1 MNRLKEL
8 RKEKKQTQKE
18 FAKETGTPLRT
29 LQSWENGESQIK
41 PDKAQQL
48 ADYFGVSVGYLLGY
62 EDLLDRIEEV
72 DAELAKGM
80 EVSKNLSK
88 VASHGYEELLQNTL
102 ELLKSLRELAKVKQV
117 DSDTLLEVIEVL
129 EEHITDLDDSVQK
142 MVISQIKYVELLNL
156 KKKLSQY
163 KD

>member
-48 ADYFGVSVGYLLGY
+48 AEYFGVNVGYLLGY
-62 EDLLDRIEEV
+62 DPEP
-72 DAELAKGM
+72 
-80 EVSKNLSK
+80 
-88 VASHGYEELLQNTL
+88 
-102 ELLKSLRELAKVKQV
+102 VKQLWEFDRDFFQKSV
-117 DSDTLLEVIEVL
+117 FVKKINENLEILNYSDAKTLADFSDFLLYRENDTEK
-129 EEHITDLDDSVQK
+129 QK
-142 MVISQIKYVELLNL
+142 DKG
-156 KKKLSQY
+156 
-163 KD
+163 

>member
-117 DSDTLLEVIEVL
+117 DSDPLLEVIEVL